1 MVVFALVCSDELEDT
16 REKRMLLLYN
26 KQSTKA
32 ACCDDGHSQVG
43 FGHTR
48 NRLQERVY
56 TLDPTYVRLDIAWKC
71 RRNAGRLRSC
81 EWAAVYGTSDQVPH
95 LSPSSPSPH

>member
-1 MVVFALVCSDELEDT
+1 LTPSKKSRVVSVCVCGE
-16 REKRMLLLYN
+16 
-26 KQSTKA
+26 
-32 ACCDDGHSQVG
+32 ACGVLQPILPRGCLPLAFGHSQVG

-56 TLDPTYVRLDIAWKC
+56 IQDPTYVRLDIAWKC

-81 EWAAVYGTSDQVPH
+81 EWAAVYGTSDPVPH